1 MIGMGSLYRE
11 VKAMK
16 NYLRNF
22 TLHPD
27 DMSEE
32 AILDKNSRG
41 KYCMEYNLTVGDE
54 TLFYGQYRY
63 PRTLDLKSI

>member
-1 MIGMGSLYRE
+1 
-11 VKAMK
+11 MK

-32 AILDKNSRG
+32 SILSKTVRG
-41 KYCMEYNLTVGDE
+41 KYCMEYNLNIGDE
-54 TLFYGQYRY
+54 TLLYGYYRY
-63 PRTLDLKSI
+63 PRTLDLRSIYSKIFQPSL